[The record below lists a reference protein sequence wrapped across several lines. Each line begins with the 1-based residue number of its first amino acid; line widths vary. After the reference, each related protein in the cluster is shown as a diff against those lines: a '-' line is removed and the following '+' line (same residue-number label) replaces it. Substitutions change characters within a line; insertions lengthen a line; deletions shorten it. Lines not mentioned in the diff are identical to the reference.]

1 MSVAVRYTLA
11 IVADNGVSVA
21 VYCAE
26 PARAAEGK
34 ALAARLSL
42 PLTDTGTTQADFL
55 LTLTAQRLEL
65 RHRGPYAPGPVYADF
80 VSGPFGYRRV
90 HGPGVRQLLARAV
103 GARAGFRPYVTDATA
118 GLGRD
123 AFQLALL
130 GCRVSLIERSPLVHA
145 LLADGLTRA
154 GAAFAAHADSL
165 KRMTLACA
173 DAQVVLENLADTVR
187 PDTVYLDPMYPH
199 RDRSALNSKD
209 MRALRA
215 LVGDDEDAPTLLA
228 AALKRARRRVA
239 VKRPRLAPPLAGP
252 PPTFQLKG
260 ASTRYDVYIA
270 HAEKRTG

>member
-1 MSVAVRYTLA
+1 VSVTVRYAFVT
-11 IVADNGVSVA
+11 VANDGASVA

-26 PARAAEGK
+26 PARAAEGN

-42 PLTDTGTTQADFL
+42 PLTDTGVTPADFL

-65 RHRGPYAPGPVYADF
+65 RQQDPAAPGPVYADF

-103 GARAGFRPYVTDATA
+103 GARAGFRPYVTDVTA

-123 AFQLALL
+123 AFLLALL

-145 LLADGLTRA
+145 LLADGLMRA
-154 GAAFAAHADSL
+154 GVACAAHADSL
-165 KRMTLACA
+165 KLLTLACA
-173 DAQVVLENLADTVR
+173 DAIVVLENLADTER

-215 LVGDDEDAPTLLA
+215 LVGDDEDAPALLA

-239 VKRPRLAPPLAGP
+239 VKRPRLAPPLVGP
-252 PPTFQLKG
+252 RPTFHLKG
-260 ASTRYDVYIA
+260 ASTRYDIYIA
-270 HAEKRTG
+270 HAE